1 MHFSTKTY
9 LSTFLN
15 LFFCYNDVILFFVSE
30 SVKITICGQ
39 KCLSFEII
47 SPLRTRKFRSLMA
60 FIFSEIMSSKIKYSG
75 KQRLYKL
82 FAVVYHEGVE
92 AVKGHY
98 VTDTY
103 HGQAGWI
110 R

>member
-1 MHFSTKTY
+1 MASK
-9 LSTFLN
+9 
-15 LFFCYNDVILFFVSE
+15 
-30 SVKITICGQ
+30 Q
-39 KCLSFEII
+39 KYTS
-47 SPLRTRKFRSLMA
+47 
-60 FIFSEIMSSKIKYSG
+60 

-98 VTDTY
+98 LTDTY

-110 R
+110 RYPFI

>member
-1 MHFSTKTY
+1 
-9 LSTFLN
+9 
-15 LFFCYNDVILFFVSE
+15 
-30 SVKITICGQ
+30 
-39 KCLSFEII
+39 
-47 SPLRTRKFRSLMA
+47 
-60 FIFSEIMSSKIKYSG
+60 MSSKQKYTS

-103 HGQAGWI
+103 HGQSGWI
-110 R
+110 RYDFLLLY